1 MKSHNEIIAFD
12 MDGVLVDSK
21 FSIINSLNQVLADL
35 GFTVLD
41 HSRVDLIGLSI
52 VEMLNKAT
60 DNAIDQT
67 QMPGAIANYRLQNDI
82 LGPMQT
88 LPYPDIPHVLERLA
102 KSYGLIVVT
111 SKLQRS
117 AKQLLKQLNLDQYFL
132 DIFGLEVDGVKESKD
147 VTLIRAQAK
156 IDSLMNGSS
165 DFLALVGDKESDI
178 RAAHIYGI
186 HSVGALWGYG
196 ATGELAEADL
206 TADQPLNLLQVFN
219 RIA

>member
-1 MKSHNEIIAFD
+1 MKSHYEIIAFD

-21 FSIINSLNQVLADL
+21 FSIINSLNHVLADL
-35 GFTVLD
+35 DFTVLD

-52 VEMLNKAT
+52 AEMLNKAT

-67 QMPGAIANYRLQNDI
+67 QMPAAIASYRLQNDI

-147 VTLIRAQAK
+147 VTLIRAQAR

-178 RAAHIYGI
+178 QAAQIYGI

-196 ATGELAEADL
+196 AKGELADADF
-206 TADQPLNLLQVFN
+206 TADQPLKLLQLFDKVV
-219 RIA
+219 

>member
-60 DNAIDQT
+60 DNAIDRT
-67 QMPGAIANYRLQNDI
+67 QMAGAIANYRLQNDI

-88 LPYPDIPHVLERLA
+88 LLYPDIPHVLERLS

-111 SKLQRS
+111 SKLQQS
-117 AKQLLKQLNLDQYFL
+117 NTKEISK
-132 DIFGLEVDGVKESKD
+132 EV
-147 VTLIRAQAK
+147 
-156 IDSLMNGSS
+156 
-165 DFLALVGDKESDI
+165 
-178 RAAHIYGI
+178 
-186 HSVGALWGYG
+186 
-196 ATGELAEADL
+196 
-206 TADQPLNLLQVFN
+206 
-219 RIA
+219 

>member
-21 FSIINSLNQVLADL
+21 FSIINSLNEVLTEL
-35 GFTVLD
+35 GFSALD

-60 DNAIDQT
+60 DNAISQT
-67 QMPGAIANYRLQNDI
+67 QLPDAITNYRLQNDI

-88 LPYPDIPHVLERLA
+88 RPYTDIPQVLERLA
-102 KSYGLIVVT
+102 KGYGLIVVT

-117 AKQLLKQLNLDQYFL
+117 AKQLLNQLNLDQYFL

-196 ATGELAEADL
+196 ADGELDGADFL
-206 TADQPLNLLQVFN
+206 AHQPLNLFE
-219 RIA
+219 IFEKIT

>member
-21 FSIINSLNQVLADL
+21 FSIINSLNHVLAEL
-35 GFTVLD
+35 GFSALD

-52 VEMLNKAT
+52 AEMLSKAT
-60 DNAIDQT
+60 DNAINQT
-67 QMPGAIANYRLQNDI
+67 QLPDAIANYRTQNDI

-88 LPYPDIPHVLERLA
+88 RPYADIPQVLERLA

-117 AKQLLKQLNLDQYFL
+117 AKQLLKHLNLDQYFL

-165 DFLALVGDKESDI
+165 DFLALVGDKDSDI

-196 ATGELAEADL
+196 AKGELAEASFS
-206 TADQPLNLLQVFN
+206 ANQPLNLLQLFN

>member
-21 FSIINSLNQVLADL
+21 FSIINSLNQVLAEL

-41 HSRVDLIGLSI
+41 HLRVDLIGLSI

-67 QMPGAIANYRLQNDI
+67 QMPGAIAHYRLQNDI

-132 DIFGLEVDGVKESKD
+132 DIFGLEVDGAKESKD
-147 VTLIRAQAK
+147 VTLIRAQSK

-178 RAAHIYGI
+178 QAAHIHGI

-196 ATGELAEADL
+196 ADGELDDADFL
-206 TADQPLNLLQVFN
+206 AHQPLNLLEIFEKTT
-219 RIA
+219 

>member
-12 MDGVLVDSK
+12 MDGVLVDSR

-35 GFTVLD
+35 GFPVLD

-60 DNAIDQT
+60 DNAINQT

-88 LPYPDIPHVLERLA
+88 LLYPDIPHVLERLS

-178 RAAHIYGI
+178 RAAQIYGI

-196 ATGELAEADL
+196 AKGELADADF
-206 TADQPLNLLQVFN
+206 TADQPLNLLQLFDKVV
-219 RIA
+219 

>member
-21 FSIINSLNQVLADL
+21 FSIINSLNEVLTEL
-35 GFTVLD
+35 GFSALD

-60 DNAIDQT
+60 DNAISQT
-67 QMPGAIANYRLQNDI
+67 QLPDAITNYRLQNDI

-88 LPYPDIPHVLERLA
+88 RPYTDIPQVLERLA
-102 KSYGLIVVT
+102 KGYGLIVVT

-117 AKQLLKQLNLDQYFL
+117 AKQLLNQLNLDQYFL

-156 IDSLMNGSS
+156 IDSLMNRSS
-165 DFLALVGDKESDI
+165 DFLALIGDKESDI

-186 HSVGALWGYG
+186 QSVGALWGYG
-196 ATGELAEADL
+196 AKGELADADL
-206 TADQPLNLLQVFN
+206 MADQPLNLLQLFD